1 MSGWP
6 ISLALGQGGPV
17 SFLLDG
23 LGALLSQGIPVMTL
37 NAARTLAPY
46 FLSGYAGRDFPAL
59 SATADDVFG
68 IDLSA
73 ALDKGDTLIPST
85 LATLFFPVDAPV
97 SGYQAALDGPPALIG
112 TVAAQAIGQ
121 PPAGRY
127 LLGFTCATAA
137 GRKVELH
144 SFFTA
149 LGIPDAA

>member
-1 MSGWP
+1 MPGWP
-6 ISLALGQGGPV
+6 ISLGLGPAGPA
-17 SFLLDG
+17 SFLREG
-23 LGALLSQGIPVMTL
+23 LGALLSQGNPVITL
-37 NAARTLAPY
+37 NAARTLKPY

-59 SATADDVFG
+59 SAVADDVFG

-73 ALDKGDTLIPST
+73 ALDNADTLDPAT
-85 LATLFFPVDAPV
+85 LETLFFPVDAPV
-97 SGYQAALDGPPALIG
+97 TGYQSALDGAPALIG

-127 LLGFTCATAA
+127 LLGFTCGTAA
-137 GRKVELH
+137 GRRIQLH